1 MGNQATEIQLLN
13 KELLGKGTPKS
24 LDPAYQQW
32 LDKNYS
38 TAAELEKMTQAV
50 ELFDYQPTV
59 SIITP
64 VYNTDASFLEEAIQS
79 VIAQIYP
86 HWQLCLADDAS
97 TDSYVREILERYSDQ
112 DSRIQVIYREQN
124 GHISAASNSA
134 LEIASG
140 EFIALLDHDDLL
152 ASDALYRVVEL
163 LNQNPSADMI
173 YSDEDKVDENYYLSN
188 PFFKPDWCPD
198 SFLSKMYTCHLGVYR
213 HSVVK
218 EIGGFRE
225 GYEGSQDYDLVLRF
239 SEKTSQILH
248 LPKILYHWRLHE
260 NSTALNRDAKP
271 YTDMTSVKALTEA
284 ILRRKEPGK
293 VEVFK
298 PGCFIPRYDIKK
310 NSLVSIIIPSK
321 DLADI
326 VNNCLGSIFSKTN
339 YPNYE
344 IVLVDNGTTDPKALE
359 VLSSWQNKEP
369 ERFKLR
375 PYDVPFNYPKLNN
388 YGVSQAAGE
397 YLLFLNNDIEILS
410 ENWLTA
416 MVEQVQRSSIGAVGA
431 RLLYPD
437 NTIQHAGVVI
447 GIGGVAGHSH
457 KHFPGEDMGYFRAI
471 QTINNYLAVTGACLM
486 CRRDVFDSVQGFEEE
501 LSVAFNDVD
510 FCLKIAELGYKN
522 IYLPHVVLY
531 HYESK
536 SRGYEDT
543 PEKQIRFRKEVSFM
557 QERWSKYI
565 EHDPCYSKNLTKEHE
580 DYSISS

>member
-152 ASDALYRVVEL
+152 APDALYRVVEL

-359 VLSSWQNKEP
+359 V
-369 ERFKLR
+369 
-375 PYDVPFNYPKLNN
+375 
-388 YGVSQAAGE
+388 
-397 YLLFLNNDIEILS
+397 
-410 ENWLTA
+410 
-416 MVEQVQRSSIGAVGA
+416 
-431 RLLYPD
+431 
-437 NTIQHAGVVI
+437 
-447 GIGGVAGHSH
+447 
-457 KHFPGEDMGYFRAI
+457 
-471 QTINNYLAVTGACLM
+471 
-486 CRRDVFDSVQGFEEE
+486 
-501 LSVAFNDVD
+501 
-510 FCLKIAELGYKN
+510 
-522 IYLPHVVLY
+522 
-531 HYESK
+531 
-536 SRGYEDT
+536 
-543 PEKQIRFRKEVSFM
+543 
-557 QERWSKYI
+557 
-565 EHDPCYSKNLTKEHE
+565 
-580 DYSISS
+580 